1 MERPSLLELRKIRG
15 VADYQFGRSAGEALF
30 PRGVKVTR
38 SPRTGKIKMV
48 YLRNMHLATFRSSDG
63 LISLGLHGAG
73 RLLRKLGKKTPLRA
87 TVREGF
93 EEFIKSGRNLFA
105 KHVLAADPAIRPQ
118 NEVIVVDERGRL
130 VAVGRAVLS
139 GEEMECF
146 KLGVA
151 VKVRRGVRQL
161 KRSRRN

>member
-1 MERPSLLELRKIRG
+1 MERPSLLELRKIRAI
-15 VADYQFGRSAGEALF
+15 ADYQFGRSVGEALF
-30 PRGVKVTR
+30 PKGVMVTR

-48 YLRNMHLATFRSSDG
+48 YLKDMHLATLRSSDG
-63 LISLGLHGAG
+63 LISLALHGAE
-73 RLLRKLGKKTPLRA
+73 RLLRKLGEKTPLRA

-105 KHVLAADPAIRPQ
+105 KHILAADQAIRPQ
-118 NEVIVVDERGRL
+118 NEVIVVDEKGRL

-151 VKVRRGVRQL
+151 VKVRRGVGQL
-161 KRSRRN
+161 KR